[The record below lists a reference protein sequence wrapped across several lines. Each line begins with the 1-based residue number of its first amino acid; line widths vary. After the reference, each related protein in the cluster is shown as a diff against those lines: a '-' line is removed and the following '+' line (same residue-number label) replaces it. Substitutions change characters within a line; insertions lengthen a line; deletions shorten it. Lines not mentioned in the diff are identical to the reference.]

1 MFLYFI
7 ISLLSIMQFSFSSY
21 QLVLATTFV
30 GTYILP
36 INARVPLDKRAVSS
50 FSTLHAPKSAGVQPS
65 GSGGAFPTGT
75 GTGAA
80 VPTGGHFEAFV
91 YDNTTKSN
99 DTGRLVSVHVS
110 KDSSAKADD
119 PMESGTNSS

>member
-1 MFLYFI
+1 
-7 ISLLSIMQFSFSSY
+7 MQFSFSTY

-30 GTYILP
+30 GTNILP
-36 INARVPLDKRAVSS
+36 VNARVPLDKRAVSS

-65 GSGGAFPTGT
+65 GVASGSGGAFATGT
-75 GTGAA
+75 GSGATL
-80 VPTGGHFEAFV
+80 PTGGHFEAFV

-99 DTGRLVSVHVS
+99 DTGKLVSVQVLQ
-110 KDSSAKADD
+110 KPTVKPDD